1 MTRYK
6 GEIIIMKRTF
16 VLKAKTAEGFGG
28 KEFYTEQVVMTD
40 TPEAIKNAKRELALK
55 YNVEID
61 SVEVL

>member
-1 MTRYK
+1 M
-6 GEIIIMKRTF
+6 ERTF

-40 TPEAIKNAKRELALK
+40 TPEAIKNAKREFALK

>member
-1 MTRYK
+1 M
-6 GEIIIMKRTF
+6 ERTF
-16 VLKAKTAEGFGG
+16 VLRAKTAEGFGS

-40 TPEAIKNAKRELALK
+40 TPDAIRKAKREFALK